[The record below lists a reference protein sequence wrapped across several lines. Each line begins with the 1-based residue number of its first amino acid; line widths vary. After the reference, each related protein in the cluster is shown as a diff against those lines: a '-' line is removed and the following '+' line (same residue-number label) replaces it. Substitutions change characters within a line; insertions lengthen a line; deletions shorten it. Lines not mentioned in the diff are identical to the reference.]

1 MPNIVEII
9 KMAAVEAVNAS
20 GPMGIVFGKVIS
32 VSPLKVNVEQRLT
45 LDESHLILLN
55 TVRDYQVEIS
65 FDDASIKNIVKDYSM
80 SDVPGTNYK
89 LTFQQKVKNKVT
101 IYNGL
106 KVDETVILIR
116 VQGGQKYV
124 ILDRVVM

>member
-20 GPMGIVFGKVIS
+20 SPMGVVFGKVIS

-55 TVRDYQVEIS
+55 TVRDHQVEIS

-80 SDVPGTNYK
+80 SDVPGTDYK

>member
-1 MPNIVEII
+1 MPNLLETI
-9 KMAAVEAVNAS
+9 KTAAVEAVNAS
-20 GPMGIVFGKVIS
+20 NPVAILFGTVVS
-32 VSPLKVNVEQRLT
+32 VSPLKVNIEQRLT
-45 LDESHLILLN
+45 LDESHLIL
-55 TVRDYQVEIS
+55 TSMVRDHQVEIS

-80 SDVPGTNYK
+80 SDVAGTDYK

-106 KVDETVILIR
+106 KTGETVMLIQ